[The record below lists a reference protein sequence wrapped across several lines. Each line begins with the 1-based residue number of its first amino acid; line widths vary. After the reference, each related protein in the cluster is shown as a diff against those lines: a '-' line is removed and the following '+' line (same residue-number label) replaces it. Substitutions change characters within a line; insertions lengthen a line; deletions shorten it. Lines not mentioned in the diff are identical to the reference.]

1 MDITGPAGRHHGF
14 YRPGWAASW
23 VLQAQ
28 VGGIMGFTGP
38 GGRHHGFYR
47 PRWAASWKLLAL
59 PCNNV
64 NMPPLPSGTGKY
76 AAHGPHYAA
85 LWLHYAALGPTAL
98 WQHNA
103 TLRQHNE
110 ALGRHIFRYPSGR
123 GGILYHFHA
132 NSKMP

>member
-1 MDITGPAGRHHGF
+1 
-14 YRPGWAASW
+14 
-23 VLQAQ
+23 
-28 VGGIMGFTGP
+28 
-38 GGRHHGFYR
+38 
-47 PRWAASWKLLAL
+47 
-59 PCNNV
+59 
-64 NMPPLPSGTGKY
+64 MPPLPSGTGKY

-123 GGILYHFHA
+123 GGILYHYYMGGPILL
-132 NSKMP
+132 SKRWAASFTVSGRHTGNYAALGPS

>member
-103 TLRQHNE
+103 TLGQHNV
-110 ALGRHIFRYPSGR
+110 RP
-123 GGILYHFHA
+123 
-132 NSKMP
+132 

>member
-1 MDITGPAGRHHGF
+1 MIR
-14 YRPGWAASW
+14 AASW

-28 VGGIMGFTGP
+28 VGSIMGFTGP

-85 LWLHYAALGPTAL
+85 LGLHYAALGPTAL

-103 TLRQHNE
+103 TLRHMV
-110 ALGRHIFRYPSGR
+110 GTS
-123 GGILYHFHA
+123 
-132 NSKMP
+132 